1 MLPYVKID
9 FANGAIG
16 ASEPMDDGVTGLVCT
31 AVAVTQTV
39 NGETDN
45 VFALNTPYLITKLD
59 ELVSKGI
66 TSDSSDANAT
76 LYKAV
81 KEFYD
86 EAPDGSKLWIMGVA
100 DTVTIADIV
109 DKTKDN
115 AKKLLVAANGTIR
128 TLAVK
133 IKDKSGYTPTVTT
146 GIDGTVRTAITN
158 AQSLAEWATETLFAP
173 VMVLLEGRHYT
184 GNAETLKS
192 NPINTG
198 NDNRVGVVIG
208 DTEVDPKSNIDL
220 HGAAVG
226 LLAGRIASIPVQR
239 SVARVRT
246 GSITTTTMYI
256 GNLPAESGN
265 PGTINDCGFICPR
278 TFVGK
283 AGYYWSDDKL
293 AAEASDDYS
302 LIPRR
307 RVADKAYRITYSTLI
322 NEVAEEISVTDDGKI
337 SAPVVKAIQ
346 TAVESAIV
354 NNMTSRGNL
363 GNDPSD
369 PNDMGVECYI
379 NPDQNI
385 VATSRLDVQVRIKP
399 HGYSKY
405 INVSLGFKVTQ

>member
-1 MLPYVKID
+1 MLPNVKID

-39 NGETDN
+39 NGKTEN

-66 TSDSSDANAT
+66 TSDNSDSNAT

-100 DTVTIADIV
+100 DTVTLADIV

-115 AKKLLVAANGTIR
+115 AKKLLIAANGTIR

-133 IKDKSGYTPTVTT
+133 IKDKSAYTPTVTT

-158 AQSLAEWATETLFAP
+158 AQALAEWATETLFAP

-184 GNAETLKS
+184 GNAETLVS
-192 NPINTG
+192 NPVNTG
-198 NDNRVGVVIG
+198 NNNRVGVVIG
-208 DTEVDPKSNIDL
+208 DTVADSK
-220 HGAAVG
+220 GAAVG

-246 GSITTTTMYI
+246 GSIVATTMYI
-256 GNLPAESGN
+256 GGVAAELGN
-265 PGTINDCGFICPR
+265 PETINDSGFICPR

-283 AGYYWSDDKL
+283 GGYFWSDDKL

-385 VATSRLDVQVRIKP
+385 VATSRLDVQLRIKP

-405 INVSLGFKVTQ
+405 IEVSLGFKVAQN

>member
-39 NGETDN
+39 NGKTEN

-66 TSDSSDANAT
+66 TSGEEDANAT

-100 DTVTIADIV
+100 DTVTLADIV

-115 AKKLLVAANGTIR
+115 AKKLLIAANGTIR

-133 IKDKSGYTPTVTT
+133 IKDKSAYTPTVTT

-158 AQSLAEWATETLFAP
+158 AQALAEWATETLFAP

-184 GNAETLKS
+184 GNAETLVS
-192 NPINTG
+192 NPVNTG
-198 NDNRVGVVIG
+198 NNNRVGVVIG
-208 DTEVDPKSNIDL
+208 DTVADSK
-220 HGAAVG
+220 GAAVG

-246 GSITTTTMYI
+246 GSIVATTMYI
-256 GNLPAESGN
+256 GGVAAELGN

-385 VATSRLDVQVRIKP
+385 VATSRLDVQTRIKP

-405 INVSLGFKVTQ
+405 IEVSLGFKVAQN

>member
-39 NGETDN
+39 NGKTEN

-66 TSDSSDANAT
+66 TSGEEDANAT

-133 IKDKSGYTPTVTT
+133 IKDKSAYTPTVTT
-146 GIDGTVRTAITN
+146 GIDGAVRTAITN

-184 GNAETLKS
+184 GNAETLVS

-208 DTEVDPKSNIDL
+208 DTVADSK
-220 HGAAVG
+220 GAAVG

-239 SVARVRT
+239 SIARVRT
-246 GSITTTTMYI
+246 GSITATMMYI
-256 GNLPAESGN
+256 GSVAAELGN

-385 VATSRLDVQVRIKP
+385 VATSRLDVQLRIKP

-405 INVSLGFKVTQ
+405 IEVSLGFKVAQN

>member
-39 NGETDN
+39 DGKQETT
-45 VFALNTPYLITKLD
+45 FALDTPYLITKLD
-59 ELVSKGI
+59 ELVKKGV
-66 TSDSSDANAT
+66 TSESSDVNAT

-86 EAPDGSKLWIMGVA
+86 EAPEGSKLWIMGVA

-133 IKDKSGYTPTVTT
+133 IKDKRDYTPTVTT
-146 GIDGTVRTAITN
+146 GIDGAVITAIVN
-158 AQSLAEWATETLFAP
+158 AQGLAEWATETLFAP

-184 GNAETLKS
+184 GNAETLVS
-192 NPINTG
+192 NPINNG
-198 NDNRVGVVIG
+198 DNNRVAVLIG
-208 DTEVDPKSNIDL
+208 DTVADSK
-220 HGAAVG
+220 GAAVG

-246 GSITTTTMYI
+246 GSIVATTMYI
-256 GNLPAESGN
+256 GGVAAELGN
-265 PGTINDCGFICPR
+265 PETINDCGFICPR

-307 RVADKAYRITYSTLI
+307 RVADKAYRIAYTTLV
-322 NEVAEEISVTDDGKI
+322 NEIAEEISVTDDGKI

-363 GNDPSD
+363 GNDLSN

-385 VATSRLDVQVRIKP
+385 IATSRLDVQVRIKP

>member
-31 AVAVTQTV
+31 AAAVTQTV
-39 NGETDN
+39 NGKTEN

-66 TSDSSDANAT
+66 TSDISDANAT

-133 IKDKSGYTPTVTT
+133 IKDKSAYTPTVTT
-146 GIDGTVRTAITN
+146 GIDGAVRTAITN

-184 GNAETLKS
+184 GNAETLVS

-208 DTEVDPKSNIDL
+208 DTIADSK
-220 HGAAVG
+220 GAAVG

-239 SVARVRT
+239 SIARVRT
-246 GSITTTTMYI
+246 GSITATMMYI
-256 GNLPAESGN
+256 GSVAAELGN

-385 VATSRLDVQVRIKP
+385 VATSRLDVQLRIKP

-405 INVSLGFKVTQ
+405 IEVSLGFKVAQN

>member
-1 MLPYVKID
+1 MLPNVKID

-39 NGETDN
+39 NDKTEN

-66 TSDSSDANAT
+66 TSGEEDANAT

-133 IKDKSGYTPTVTT
+133 IKDKSAYTPTVTT

-158 AQSLAEWATETLFAP
+158 AQALAEWATETLFAP
-173 VMVLLEGRHYT
+173 VIVLLEGRHYT
-184 GNAETLKS
+184 GNAETLVS
-192 NPINTG
+192 NPVNTG
-198 NDNRVGVVIG
+198 NNNRVGVVIG
-208 DTEVDPKSNIDL
+208 DTVADSK
-220 HGAAVG
+220 GAAVG

-246 GSITTTTMYI
+246 GSIVATTMYI
-256 GNLPAESGN
+256 GGVAAELGN
-265 PGTINDCGFICPR
+265 PETINDCGFICPR

-283 AGYYWSDDKL
+283 GGYFWSDDKL

-307 RVADKAYRITYSTLI
+307 RVADKAYRITYTTLI
-322 NEVAEEISVTDDGKI
+322 NEVAEEISVTDEGKI

>member
-39 NGETDN
+39 NDKTEN

-66 TSDSSDANAT
+66 TSGEEDANAT

-133 IKDKSGYTPTVTT
+133 IKDKSAYTPTVTT

-158 AQSLAEWATETLFAP
+158 AQALAEWATETLFAP

-184 GNAETLKS
+184 GNAETLVS
-192 NPINTG
+192 NPVNTG
-198 NDNRVGVVIG
+198 NNNRVGVVIG
-208 DTEVDPKSNIDL
+208 DTVADSK
-220 HGAAVG
+220 GAAVG

-246 GSITTTTMYI
+246 GSIVATTMYI
-256 GNLPAESGN
+256 GGVAAELGN
-265 PGTINDCGFICPR
+265 PETINDCGFICPR

-283 AGYYWSDDKL
+283 GGYFWSDDKL

-302 LIPRR
+302 LMPRR
-307 RVADKAYRITYSTLI
+307 RVADKAYRITYTTLV

>member
-1 MLPYVKID
+1 MLPNVKID

-39 NGETDN
+39 NDKTEN

-66 TSDSSDANAT
+66 TSGEEDANAT

-133 IKDKSGYTPTVTT
+133 IKDKSAYTPTVTT

-158 AQSLAEWATETLFAP
+158 AQALAEWATETLFAP

-184 GNAETLKS
+184 GNAETLVS
-192 NPINTG
+192 NPVNTG
-198 NDNRVGVVIG
+198 NNNRVGVVIG
-208 DTEVDPKSNIDL
+208 DTVADSK
-220 HGAAVG
+220 GAAVG

-246 GSITTTTMYI
+246 GSIVATTMYI
-256 GNLPAESGN
+256 GGVAAELGN
-265 PGTINDCGFICPR
+265 PETINDCGFICPR

-307 RVADKAYRITYSTLI
+307 RVADKAYRITYITLI

>member
-39 NGETDN
+39 DGKQETT
-45 VFALNTPYLITKLD
+45 FALDTPYLITKLD
-59 ELVSKGI
+59 ELVKKGV
-66 TSDSSDANAT
+66 TSESSDVNAT

-86 EAPDGSKLWIMGVA
+86 EAPEGSKLWIMGVA

-115 AKKLLVAANGTIR
+115 AKRLLVAANGTIR
-128 TLAVK
+128 ILAVK
-133 IKDKSGYTPTVTT
+133 VKDKSGYTPTVTT
-146 GIDGTVRTAITN
+146 GIDGAVRTAIVN
-158 AQSLAEWATETLFAP
+158 AQGLAEWATETLFAP

-184 GNAETLKS
+184 GNAETLVS
-192 NPINTG
+192 NPINNG
-198 NDNRVGVVIG
+198 DNNRVAVLIG
-208 DTEVDPKSNIDL
+208 DTVADSK
-220 HGAAVG
+220 GAAVG

-246 GSITTTTMYI
+246 GSIVATTMYI
-256 GNLPAESGN
+256 GGVAAELGN
-265 PGTINDCGFICPR
+265 PETINDCGFICPR

-307 RVADKAYRITYSTLI
+307 RLADKAYRIAYTTLV
-322 NEVAEEISVTDDGKI
+322 NEIAEEISVTDDGKI

-363 GNDPSD
+363 GNDPSN

-385 VATSRLDVQVRIKP
+385 IATSRLDVQVRIKP

>member
-39 NGETDN
+39 DGKQETT
-45 VFALNTPYLITKLD
+45 FALDTPYLITKLD
-59 ELVSKGI
+59 ELVKKGV
-66 TSDSSDANAT
+66 TSDNADANAT

-86 EAPDGSKLWIMGVA
+86 EASEGSKLWIMGVA
-100 DTVTIADIV
+100 DTVGIADIV
-109 DKTKDN
+109 DKTKDH

-128 TLAVK
+128 TLSVK
-133 IKDKSGYTPTVTT
+133 IKDKSGYAATTTT
-146 GIDGTVRTAITN
+146 GIDGAIRTAIVN
-158 AQSLAEWATETLFAP
+158 AQGLAEWAAETLFAP

-184 GNAETLKS
+184 GKAEDLVA
-192 NPINTG
+192 NPINDG
-198 NDNRVGVVIG
+198 DNNRVAVLIG
-208 DTEVDPKSNIDL
+208 DTVADSK
-220 HGAAVG
+220 GAAVG

-239 SVARVRT
+239 SIARVRT
-246 GSITTTTMYI
+246 GSINAVEMFI
-256 GNLPAESGN
+256 GGVAAELGN
-265 PGTINDCGFICPR
+265 PETVSDCGFICPR

-293 AAEASDDYS
+293 AAQASDDYS

-307 RVADKAYRITYSTLI
+307 RVADKAYRIAYQTLV
-322 NEVAEEISVTDDGKI
+322 NEIAEEISVTDEGKI

-354 NNMTSRGNL
+354 NDMTSRGNL

-385 VATSRLDVQVRIKP
+385 VATSILDVDLRIKP

-405 INVSLGFKVTQ
+405 INVSLGFKTINN

>member
-1 MLPYVKID
+1 MLPNVKID

-39 NGETDN
+39 NDKTEN

-66 TSDSSDANAT
+66 TSGEEDANAT

-81 KEFYD
+81 KEFYN

-133 IKDKSGYTPTVTT
+133 IKDKSAYTPTVTT

-158 AQSLAEWATETLFAP
+158 AQALAEWATETLFAP

-184 GNAETLKS
+184 GNAETLVS

-198 NDNRVGVVIG
+198 NNNRVGVVIG
-208 DTEVDPKSNIDL
+208 DTVKDSK
-220 HGAAVG
+220 GAAVG

-239 SVARVRT
+239 SIARVRT
-246 GSITTTTMYI
+246 GSITATMMYI
-256 GNLPAESGN
+256 GSVAAELGN

-307 RVADKAYRITYSTLI
+307 RVADKAYRITYTTLI

>member
-16 ASEPMDDGVTGLVCT
+16 ACEPMDDGVTGLVCT

-39 NGETDN
+39 DGKQETT
-45 VFALNTPYLITKLD
+45 FALNTPYLITKLD
-59 ELVSKGI
+59 DFVKKGI
-66 TSDSSDANAT
+66 TSDNADANAT

-86 EAPDGSKLWIMGVA
+86 EAPESSKLWIMGVA

-128 TLAVK
+128 ILAVK
-133 IKDKSGYTPTVTT
+133 VKDKSGYTPIVTT
-146 GIDGTVRTAITN
+146 GIDGAVRTAIVN
-158 AQSLAEWATETLFAP
+158 AQGLAEWATETLFAP

-184 GNAETLKS
+184 GTAETLVA

-198 NDNRVGVVIG
+198 NNNRVGVVIG
-208 DTEVDPKSNIDL
+208 DTVADSK
-220 HGAAVG
+220 GAAVG

-246 GSITTTTMYI
+246 GSIVATTMYI
-256 GNLPAESGN
+256 GGVAAELGN
-265 PGTINDCGFICPR
+265 PETINDCGFICPR

-283 AGYYWSDDKL
+283 GGYFWSDDKL

-322 NEVAEEISVTDDGKI
+322 NEVAEEISVTDEGKI

>member
-16 ASEPMDDGVTGLVCT
+16 ASEPMDDGVIGLVCT

-39 NGETDN
+39 NGKTEN

-66 TSDSSDANAT
+66 TSGEEDANAT

-100 DTVTIADIV
+100 DTVTLADIV

-133 IKDKSGYTPTVTT
+133 IKDKSAYTPTVTT

-158 AQSLAEWATETLFAP
+158 AQALAEWATETLFAP

-184 GNAETLKS
+184 GNAETLVS
-192 NPINTG
+192 NPVNTG
-198 NDNRVGVVIG
+198 NNNRVGVVIG
-208 DTEVDPKSNIDL
+208 DTVADSK
-220 HGAAVG
+220 GAAVG

-246 GSITTTTMYI
+246 GSIVATTMYI
-256 GNLPAESGN
+256 GGVAAELGN
-265 PGTINDCGFICPR
+265 PETINDCGFICPR

-283 AGYYWSDDKL
+283 GGYFWSDDKL

>member
-31 AVAVTQTV
+31 AAAVTQTV
-39 NGETDN
+39 NGKTEN

-133 IKDKSGYTPTVTT
+133 IKDKSAYTPTVTT

-158 AQSLAEWATETLFAP
+158 AQALAEWATETLFAP

-184 GNAETLKS
+184 GNAETLVS

-208 DTEVDPKSNIDL
+208 DTVADSK
-220 HGAAVG
+220 GAAVG

-239 SVARVRT
+239 SIARVRT
-246 GSITTTTMYI
+246 GSITATMMYI
-256 GNLPAESGN
+256 GSVAAELGN

-283 AGYYWSDDKL
+283 GGYFWSDDKL

-385 VATSRLDVQVRIKP
+385 VATSRLDVQLRIKP

-405 INVSLGFKVTQ
+405 IEVSLGFKVAQN

>member
-1 MLPYVKID
+1 MLPNVKID

-39 NGETDN
+39 NGKTEN

-66 TSDSSDANAT
+66 TSDSSDSNAT

-100 DTVTIADIV
+100 DTVTLADIV

-133 IKDKSGYTPTVTT
+133 IKDKSAYTPTVTT

-158 AQSLAEWATETLFAP
+158 AQALAEWATETLFAP

-184 GNAETLKS
+184 GNAETLVS
-192 NPINTG
+192 NPVNTG
-198 NDNRVGVVIG
+198 NNNRVGVVIG
-208 DTEVDPKSNIDL
+208 DTVADSK
-220 HGAAVG
+220 GAAVG

-246 GSITTTTMYI
+246 GSIVATTMYI
-256 GNLPAESGN
+256 GGVAAELGN
-265 PGTINDCGFICPR
+265 PETINDCGFICPR

-283 AGYYWSDDKL
+283 GGYFWSDDKL

>member
-16 ASEPMDDGVTGLVCT
+16 ASEPMDDGVTGLICT

-39 NGETDN
+39 DGGTDN

-59 ELVSKGI
+59 DLVKKGV
-66 TSDSSDANAT
+66 TSESSDVNAT

-86 EAPDGSKLWIMGVA
+86 EAPEGSKLWIMGVA

-133 IKDKSGYTPTVTT
+133 IKDKSDYAPTVTT
-146 GIDGTVRTAITN
+146 GIDGTVRAAITN
-158 AQSLAEWATETLFAP
+158 AQALAEWATETLFAP
-173 VMVLLEGRHYT
+173 VMILIEGRHYT
-184 GNAETLKS
+184 GNAETLVS
-192 NPINTG
+192 NPVNTG
-198 NDNRVGVVIG
+198 NNNRVGVVIG
-208 DTEVDPKSNIDL
+208 DTVADSK
-220 HGAAVG
+220 GAAVG

-246 GSITTTTMYI
+246 GSIVATTMYI
-256 GNLPAESGN
+256 GGVAAELGN
-265 PGTINDCGFICPR
+265 PETINDCGFICPR

-283 AGYYWSDDKL
+283 GGYFWSDDKL

-385 VATSRLDVQVRIKP
+385 IATSRLDVQVRIKP

>member
-39 NGETDN
+39 NDKTEN

-66 TSDSSDANAT
+66 TSGEEDANAT

-100 DTVTIADIV
+100 DTVTLADIV

-115 AKKLLVAANGTIR
+115 AKKLLIAANGTIR

-133 IKDKSGYTPTVTT
+133 IKDKSAYTPTVTT

-158 AQSLAEWATETLFAP
+158 AQALAEWATETLFAP

-184 GNAETLKS
+184 GNAETLVS
-192 NPINTG
+192 NPVNTG
-198 NDNRVGVVIG
+198 NNNRVGVVIG
-208 DTEVDPKSNIDL
+208 DTVADSK
-220 HGAAVG
+220 GAAVG

-246 GSITTTTMYI
+246 GSIVATTMYI
-256 GNLPAESGN
+256 GGVAAELGN

-385 VATSRLDVQVRIKP
+385 VATSRLDVQTRIKP

-405 INVSLGFKVTQ
+405 IEVSLGFKVAQN

>member
-39 NGETDN
+39 DGKQETT
-45 VFALNTPYLITKLD
+45 FALDTPYLITKLD
-59 ELVSKGI
+59 ELVKKGI
-66 TSDSSDANAT
+66 TSDNADANAT

-86 EAPDGSKLWIMGVA
+86 EAPEGSKLWIIGVA

-109 DKTKDN
+109 DKTKNN

-128 TLAVK
+128 ILAVK
-133 IKDKSGYTPTVTT
+133 VKDKSGYTPTVTT
-146 GIDGTVRTAITN
+146 GIDGAVRTAIVN
-158 AQSLAEWATETLFAP
+158 AQGLAEWATETLFAP
-173 VMVLLEGRHYT
+173 VMVLLEGRYYT
-184 GNAETLKS
+184 GEAVTLVS
-192 NPINTG
+192 NPVNDG
-198 NDNRVGVVIG
+198 NNNRVAVLIG
-208 DTEVDPKSNIDL
+208 DTVKDGK
-220 HGAAVG
+220 GAAVG

-246 GSITTTTMYI
+246 GSINAVEMFI
-256 GNLPAESGN
+256 GGVPAELGN
-265 PGTINDCGFICPR
+265 PETINDCGFICPR

-307 RVADKAYRITYSTLI
+307 RVADKAYRIAYTTLV
-322 NEVAEEISVTDDGKI
+322 NEIAEEISVTDDGKI

-363 GNDPSD
+363 GNDPSN

-385 VATSRLDVQVRIKP
+385 IATSRLDVQVRIKP

>member
-1 MLPYVKID
+1 MLPNVKID

-39 NGETDN
+39 NDKTEN

-66 TSDSSDANAT
+66 TSGEEDANAT

-100 DTVTIADIV
+100 DTVTLADIV

-133 IKDKSGYTPTVTT
+133 IKDKSAYTPTVTT

-158 AQSLAEWATETLFAP
+158 AQALAEWATETLFAP
-173 VMVLLEGRHYT
+173 VIVLLEGRHYT
-184 GNAETLKS
+184 GNAETLVS

-198 NDNRVGVVIG
+198 NNNRVGVVIG
-208 DTEVDPKSNIDL
+208 DTVKDSK
-220 HGAAVG
+220 GAAVG

-239 SVARVRT
+239 SIARVRT
-246 GSITTTTMYI
+246 GSITATMMYI
-256 GNLPAESGN
+256 GSVAAELGN

-307 RVADKAYRITYSTLI
+307 RVADKAYRITYTTLI

-385 VATSRLDVQVRIKP
+385 VATSRLDVQTRIKP

-405 INVSLGFKVTQ
+405 IEVSLGFKVAQN

>member
-1 MLPYVKID
+1 MLPNVKID

-16 ASEPMDDGVTGLVCT
+16 ASEPMDDGVTGIVCT

-39 NGETDN
+39 DGKQETT
-45 VFALNTPYLITKLD
+45 FALNTPYLITKLD
-59 ELVSKGI
+59 ELVKKGV
-66 TSDSSDANAT
+66 TSDNADANAI

-100 DTVTIADIV
+100 DTVTLADIV

-115 AKKLLVAANGTIR
+115 AKKLLIAANGTIR

-133 IKDKSGYTPTVTT
+133 IKDKSAYTPTVTT

-158 AQSLAEWATETLFAP
+158 AQALAEWATETLFAP

-184 GNAETLKS
+184 GNAETLVS
-192 NPINTG
+192 NPVNTG
-198 NDNRVGVVIG
+198 NNNRVGVVIG
-208 DTEVDPKSNIDL
+208 DTVADSK
-220 HGAAVG
+220 GAAVG

-246 GSITTTTMYI
+246 GSIVATTMYI
-256 GNLPAESGN
+256 GGVAAELGN
-265 PGTINDCGFICPR
+265 PETINDCGFICPR

-283 AGYYWSDDKL
+283 GGYFWSDDKL

>member
-1 MLPYVKID
+1 MLPNVKID

-39 NGETDN
+39 NDKTEN

-66 TSDSSDANAT
+66 TSGEEDANAT

-100 DTVTIADIV
+100 DTVTLADIV

-115 AKKLLVAANGTIR
+115 AKKLLIAANGTIR

-133 IKDKSGYTPTVTT
+133 IKDKSAYTPTVTT
-146 GIDGTVRTAITN
+146 GIDGAVRTAITN

-184 GNAETLKS
+184 GNAETLVS

-208 DTEVDPKSNIDL
+208 DTVADSK
-220 HGAAVG
+220 GAAVG

-239 SVARVRT
+239 SIARVRT
-246 GSITTTTMYI
+246 GSITATMMYI
-256 GNLPAESGN
+256 GSVAAELGN

-385 VATSRLDVQVRIKP
+385 VATSRLDVQLRIKP

-405 INVSLGFKVTQ
+405 IEVSLGFKVAQN

>member
-31 AVAVTQTV
+31 AAAVTQTV
-39 NGETDN
+39 NGKTEN

-100 DTVTIADIV
+100 DTVTLADIV

-115 AKKLLVAANGTIR
+115 AKKLLIAANGTIR

-173 VMVLLEGRHYT
+173 VMILLEGRHYT
-184 GNAETLKS
+184 GNAETLVS

-208 DTEVDPKSNIDL
+208 DTVADSK
-220 HGAAVG
+220 GAAVG

-239 SVARVRT
+239 SIARVRT
-246 GSITTTTMYI
+246 GSITATMMYI
-256 GNLPAESGN
+256 GSVAAELGN
-265 PGTINDCGFICPR
+265 PATINDCGFICPR

-346 TAVESAIV
+346 TAVESTIV

-385 VATSRLDVQVRIKP
+385 VATSRLDVQLRIKP

-405 INVSLGFKVTQ
+405 IEVSLGFKVAQN

>member
-39 NGETDN
+39 NDKTEN

-66 TSDSSDANAT
+66 TSGEEDANAT

-133 IKDKSGYTPTVTT
+133 IKDKSAYTPTVTT
-146 GIDGTVRTAITN
+146 GIDGAVRTAITN

-184 GNAETLKS
+184 GNAETLVS

-208 DTEVDPKSNIDL
+208 DTIADSK
-220 HGAAVG
+220 GAAVG

-239 SVARVRT
+239 SIARVRT
-246 GSITTTTMYI
+246 GSITATMMYI
-256 GNLPAESGN
+256 GSVAAELGN

-385 VATSRLDVQVRIKP
+385 VATSRLDVQLRIKP

-405 INVSLGFKVTQ
+405 IEVSLGFKVAQN

>member
-1 MLPYVKID
+1 MLPNVKID

-39 NGETDN
+39 NGNPETP
-45 VFALNTPYLITKLD
+45 FTLNTPYLITKLD
-59 ELVSKGI
+59 ELVKKGI
-66 TSDSSDANAT
+66 TSDNADANAT

-100 DTVTIADIV
+100 DTVTLADIV

-133 IKDKSGYTPTVTT
+133 IKDKSGYTATTTT
-146 GIDGTVRTAITN
+146 GIDGAVRTAITN
-158 AQSLAEWATETLFAP
+158 AQALAEWATETLFAP

-184 GNAETLKS
+184 GNAETLVS
-192 NPINTG
+192 NPVNTG
-198 NDNRVGVVIG
+198 NNNRVGVVIG
-208 DTEVDPKSNIDL
+208 DTVADSK
-220 HGAAVG
+220 GAAVG

-246 GSITTTTMYI
+246 GSIVATTMYI
-256 GNLPAESGN
+256 GGVAAELGN
-265 PGTINDCGFICPR
+265 PETINDCGFICPR

-307 RVADKAYRITYSTLI
+307 RVADKAYRIAYTTLV
-322 NEVAEEISVTDDGKI
+322 NEIAEEISVTDDGKI

-363 GNDPSD
+363 GNDPSN

-385 VATSRLDVQVRIKP
+385 IATSRLDVQVRIKP

>member
-39 NGETDN
+39 DGKQETT
-45 VFALNTPYLITKLD
+45 FALDTPYLITKLD
-59 ELVSKGI
+59 DLVKKGV
-66 TSDSSDANAT
+66 TSESSDVNAT

-86 EAPDGSKLWIMGVA
+86 EAPEGSKLWIMGVA
-100 DTVTIADIV
+100 DTVTIDDIV

-115 AKKLLVAANGTIR
+115 AKRLLVAANGTIR
-128 TLAVK
+128 ILAVK
-133 IKDKSGYTPTVTT
+133 VKDKSGYTPTVTT
-146 GIDGTVRTAITN
+146 GIDGAVRTAIVN
-158 AQSLAEWATETLFAP
+158 AQGLAEWATETLFAP

-184 GNAETLKS
+184 GNAEALVS
-192 NPINTG
+192 NPINNG
-198 NDNRVGVVIG
+198 DNNRVAVLIG
-208 DTEVDPKSNIDL
+208 DTVADSK
-220 HGAAVG
+220 GAAVG

-246 GSITTTTMYI
+246 GSINATTMYI
-256 GNLPAESGN
+256 GSVASELGN
-265 PGTINDCGFICPR
+265 PETINDCGFICPR

-307 RVADKAYRITYSTLI
+307 RVADKAYRIAYTTLV
-322 NEVAEEISVTDDGKI
+322 NEIAEEISVTDDGKI

-363 GNDPSD
+363 GNDPSN

-385 VATSRLDVQVRIKP
+385 IATSRLDVQVRIKP

>member
-1 MLPYVKID
+1 MLPNVKID

-39 NGETDN
+39 NDKTEN

-66 TSDSSDANAT
+66 TSGEEDANAT

-100 DTVTIADIV
+100 DTVTLADIV

-133 IKDKSGYTPTVTT
+133 IKDKSAYTPTVTT

-158 AQSLAEWATETLFAP
+158 AQDLAEWATETLFAP

-184 GNAETLKS
+184 GNAETLVS

-198 NDNRVGVVIG
+198 NNNRVGVVIG
-208 DTEVDPKSNIDL
+208 DTVKDSK
-220 HGAAVG
+220 GAAVG

-246 GSITTTTMYI
+246 GSIVATTMYI
-256 GNLPAESGN
+256 GGVAAELGN
-265 PGTINDCGFICPR
+265 PETINDCGFICPR

-283 AGYYWSDDKL
+283 GGYFWSDDKL

-307 RVADKAYRITYSTLI
+307 RVADKAYRITYTTLI

>member
-39 NGETDN
+39 NGKTEN

-59 ELVSKGI
+59 ELARKGI
-66 TSDSSDANAT
+66 TSGEEDANAT

-133 IKDKSGYTPTVTT
+133 IKDKSAYTPTVTT

-158 AQSLAEWATETLFAP
+158 AQALAEWATETLFAP

-184 GNAETLKS
+184 GNAETLVS

-208 DTEVDPKSNIDL
+208 DTVADSK
-220 HGAAVG
+220 GAAVG

-239 SVARVRT
+239 SIARVRT
-246 GSITTTTMYI
+246 GSITATMMYI
-256 GNLPAESGN
+256 GSVAAELGN

-405 INVSLGFKVTQ
+405 IEVSLGFKVAQN

>member
-9 FANGAIG
+9 FVNGAIG

-31 AVAVTQTV
+31 AAAVTQTV
-39 NGETDN
+39 NGKTEN

-133 IKDKSGYTPTVTT
+133 IKDKSAYTPTVTT
-146 GIDGTVRTAITN
+146 GIDGAVRTAITN
-158 AQSLAEWATETLFAP
+158 AQSLAEWATATLFAP

-184 GNAETLKS
+184 GNAETLVS

-208 DTEVDPKSNIDL
+208 DTVADSK
-220 HGAAVG
+220 GAAVG

-239 SVARVRT
+239 SIARVRT
-246 GSITTTTMYI
+246 GSITATMMYI
-256 GNLPAESGN
+256 GSVAAELGN

-385 VATSRLDVQVRIKP
+385 VATSRLDVQLRIKP

-405 INVSLGFKVTQ
+405 IEVSLGFKVAQN

>member
-39 NGETDN
+39 DGKQETT
-45 VFALNTPYLITKLD
+45 FALDTPYLITKLD
-59 ELVSKGI
+59 DLVKKGV
-66 TSDSSDANAT
+66 TSESSDVNAT

-86 EAPDGSKLWIMGVA
+86 EAPEGSKLWIMGVA
-100 DTVTIADIV
+100 DTVTIDDIV

-115 AKKLLVAANGTIR
+115 AKRLLVAANGTIR
-128 TLAVK
+128 ILAVK
-133 IKDKSGYTPTVTT
+133 VKDKSGYTPTVTT
-146 GIDGTVRTAITN
+146 GIDGAVRTAIVN
-158 AQSLAEWATETLFAP
+158 AQGLAEWATETLFAP

-184 GNAETLKS
+184 GTAETLVA

-198 NDNRVGVVIG
+198 NNNRVGVVIG
-208 DTEVDPKSNIDL
+208 DTVADSK
-220 HGAAVG
+220 GAAVG

-246 GSITTTTMYI
+246 GSIVATTMYI
-256 GNLPAESGN
+256 GGVAAELGN
-265 PGTINDCGFICPR
+265 PETINDCGFICPR

-307 RVADKAYRITYSTLI
+307 RVADKAYRIAYTTLV
-322 NEVAEEISVTDDGKI
+322 NEIAEEISVTDDGKI

-363 GNDPSD
+363 GNDPSN

-385 VATSRLDVQVRIKP
+385 IATSRLDVQVRIKP

>member
-39 NGETDN
+39 DGKQETT
-45 VFALNTPYLITKLD
+45 FALDTPYLITKLD
-59 ELVSKGI
+59 ELVKKGV
-66 TSDSSDANAT
+66 TSESSDVNAT

-86 EAPDGSKLWIMGVA
+86 EAPEGSKLWIMGVA
-100 DTVTIADIV
+100 DTVTIADMV

-128 TLAVK
+128 ILAVK
-133 IKDKSGYTPTVTT
+133 VKDKSGYTPTVTT
-146 GIDGTVRTAITN
+146 GIDGAVRTAIVN
-158 AQSLAEWATETLFAP
+158 AQGLAEWATETLFAP

-184 GNAETLKS
+184 GEAETLVS
-192 NPINTG
+192 NPVNDG
-198 NDNRVGVVIG
+198 NNNRVAVLIG
-208 DTEVDPKSNIDL
+208 DTVKDSK
-220 HGAAVG
+220 GAAVG

-246 GSITTTTMYI
+246 GSINATTMYI
-256 GNLPAESGN
+256 GSVAAELGN
-265 PGTINDCGFICPR
+265 PETINDCGFICPR

-307 RVADKAYRITYSTLI
+307 RVADKAYRIAYTTLV
-322 NEVAEEISVTDDGKI
+322 NEIAEEISVTDDGKI

-354 NNMTSRGNL
+354 NKMTSRGNL
-363 GNDPSD
+363 GNDPSN

-385 VATSRLDVQVRIKP
+385 IATSRLDVQVRIKP

>member
-16 ASEPMDDGVTGLVCT
+16 ASEPMDDGVTGLICT
-31 AVAVTQTV
+31 TVAVTQTV
-39 NGETDN
+39 DGGTDN

-59 ELVSKGI
+59 DLVKKGV
-66 TSDSSDANAT
+66 TSESSDVNAT

-81 KEFYD
+81 KEFFD
-86 EAPDGSKLWIMGVA
+86 EAPEGSKLWIMGVA
-100 DTVTIADIV
+100 DTVTIDDIV

-115 AKKLLVAANGTIR
+115 AKKLLIAANGTIR

-133 IKDKSGYTPTVTT
+133 IKDKSAYTPTVTT

-158 AQSLAEWATETLFAP
+158 AQALAEWATETLFAP
-173 VMVLLEGRHYT
+173 VMILIEGRHYT
-184 GNAETLKS
+184 GNAETLVS
-192 NPINTG
+192 NPVNTG
-198 NDNRVGVVIG
+198 NNNRVGVVIG
-208 DTEVDPKSNIDL
+208 DTVADSK
-220 HGAAVG
+220 GAAVG

-246 GSITTTTMYI
+246 GSIVATTMYI
-256 GNLPAESGN
+256 GGVAAELGN
-265 PGTINDCGFICPR
+265 PETINDCGFICPR

-283 AGYYWSDDKL
+283 GGYFWSDDKL

-307 RVADKAYRITYSTLI
+307 RVADKAYRIAYTTLV
-322 NEVAEEISVTDDGKI
+322 NEIAEEISVTDDGKI

-385 VATSRLDVQVRIKP
+385 IATSRLDVQVRIKP

>member
-1 MLPYVKID
+1 MLPNVKID

-16 ASEPMDDGVTGLVCT
+16 ASEPMDDGVTGIVCT

-39 NGETDN
+39 DGKQETT
-45 VFALNTPYLITKLD
+45 FALNTPYLITKLD
-59 ELVSKGI
+59 ELVKKGV
-66 TSDSSDANAT
+66 TSDNADANAI

-100 DTVTIADIV
+100 DTVTLADIV

-115 AKKLLVAANGTIR
+115 AKKLLIAANGTIR

-133 IKDKSGYTPTVTT
+133 IKDKSAYTPIVTT

-158 AQSLAEWATETLFAP
+158 AQALAEWATETLFAP

-184 GNAETLKS
+184 GNAETLVS
-192 NPINTG
+192 NPVNTG
-198 NDNRVGVVIG
+198 NNNRVGVVIG
-208 DTEVDPKSNIDL
+208 DTVADSK
-220 HGAAVG
+220 GAAVG

-246 GSITTTTMYI
+246 GSIVATTMYI
-256 GNLPAESGN
+256 GGVAAELGN
-265 PGTINDCGFICPR
+265 PETINDCGFICPR

-283 AGYYWSDDKL
+283 GGYFWSDDKL

-322 NEVAEEISVTDDGKI
+322 NEVAEEISVTDEGKI

>member
-39 NGETDN
+39 NDKTEN

-133 IKDKSGYTPTVTT
+133 IKDKSAYTPTVTT

-158 AQSLAEWATETLFAP
+158 AQALAEWATETLFAP

-184 GNAETLKS
+184 GNAETLVS
-192 NPINTG
+192 NPVNTG
-198 NDNRVGVVIG
+198 NNNRVGVVIG
-208 DTEVDPKSNIDL
+208 DTVADSK
-220 HGAAVG
+220 GAAVG

-246 GSITTTTMYI
+246 GSIVATTMYI
-256 GNLPAESGN
+256 GGVAAELGN
-265 PGTINDCGFICPR
+265 PETINDCGFICPR

-283 AGYYWSDDKL
+283 GGYFWSDDKL

-302 LIPRR
+302 LMPRR
-307 RVADKAYRITYSTLI
+307 RVADKAYRITYTTLV

>member
-39 NGETDN
+39 NDKTEN

-133 IKDKSGYTPTVTT
+133 IKDKSAYTPTVTT
-146 GIDGTVRTAITN
+146 GIDGAVRTAITN

-184 GNAETLKS
+184 GNAETLVS

-208 DTEVDPKSNIDL
+208 DTIADSK
-220 HGAAVG
+220 GAAVG

-239 SVARVRT
+239 SIARVRT
-246 GSITTTTMYI
+246 GSITATMMYI
-256 GNLPAESGN
+256 GSVAAELGN

-385 VATSRLDVQVRIKP
+385 VATSRLDVQLRIKP

-405 INVSLGFKVTQ
+405 IEVSLGFKVAQN

>member
-31 AVAVTQTV
+31 AAAVTQTV
-39 NGETDN
+39 NGKTEN

-133 IKDKSGYTPTVTT
+133 IKDKSAYTPTVTT
-146 GIDGTVRTAITN
+146 GIDGAVRTAITN
-158 AQSLAEWATETLFAP
+158 AQSLAEWATATLFAP

-184 GNAETLKS
+184 GNAETLVS

-208 DTEVDPKSNIDL
+208 DTVADSK
-220 HGAAVG
+220 GAAVG

-239 SVARVRT
+239 SIARVRT
-246 GSITTTTMYI
+246 GSITATMMYI
-256 GNLPAESGN
+256 GSVAAELGN

-385 VATSRLDVQVRIKP
+385 VATSRLDVQLRIKP

-405 INVSLGFKVTQ
+405 IEVSLGFKVAQN

>member
-1 MLPYVKID
+1 MLPNVKID

-39 NGETDN
+39 NGKTDN
-45 VFALNTPYLITKLD
+45 VFALDTPYLITKLD

-184 GNAETLKS
+184 GNAETLVN

-208 DTEVDPKSNIDL
+208 DTVADSK
-220 HGAAVG
+220 GAAVG

-239 SVARVRT
+239 SIARVRT
-246 GSITTTTMYI
+246 GSITATMMYI
-256 GNLPAESGN
+256 GSVAAELGN
-265 PGTINDCGFICPR
+265 PGTINDYGFICPR

-405 INVSLGFKVTQ
+405 IEVSLGFKVAQN

>member
-39 NGETDN
+39 DGKQETT
-45 VFALNTPYLITKLD
+45 FALDTPYLITKLD
-59 ELVSKGI
+59 ELVKKGV
-66 TSDSSDANAT
+66 TSESSDVNAT

-86 EAPDGSKLWIMGVA
+86 EAPEGSKLWIMGVA
-100 DTVTIADIV
+100 DTVTIDDIV

-128 TLAVK
+128 ILAVK
-133 IKDKSGYTPTVTT
+133 VKDKSGYNPTVTT
-146 GIDGTVRTAITN
+146 GIDGAVRTAIVN
-158 AQSLAEWATETLFAP
+158 AQGLAEWATETLFAP

-184 GNAETLKS
+184 GKAETLVS
-192 NPINTG
+192 NPINNG
-198 NDNRVGVVIG
+198 DNNRVAVLIG
-208 DTEVDPKSNIDL
+208 DTVADSK
-220 HGAAVG
+220 GAAVG

-246 GSITTTTMYI
+246 GSIVATTMYI
-256 GNLPAESGN
+256 GGVAAELGN
-265 PGTINDCGFICPR
+265 PETINDCGFICPR

-307 RVADKAYRITYSTLI
+307 RVADKAYRIAYTTLV
-322 NEVAEEISVTDDGKI
+322 NEIAEEISVTDDGKI

-363 GNDPSD
+363 GNDPSN

-385 VATSRLDVQVRIKP
+385 IATSRLDVQVRIKP

>member
-1 MLPYVKID
+1 MLPNVKID

-39 NGETDN
+39 NDKTEN

-66 TSDSSDANAT
+66 TSGEEDANAT

-100 DTVTIADIV
+100 DTVTLADIV

-133 IKDKSGYTPTVTT
+133 IKDKSAYTPTVTT

-158 AQSLAEWATETLFAP
+158 AQALAEWATETLFAP

-184 GNAETLKS
+184 GNAETLVS
-192 NPINTG
+192 NPVNTG
-198 NDNRVGVVIG
+198 NNNRVGVVIG
-208 DTEVDPKSNIDL
+208 DTVADSK
-220 HGAAVG
+220 GAAVG

-246 GSITTTTMYI
+246 GSIVATTMYI
-256 GNLPAESGN
+256 GGVAAELAN
-265 PGTINDCGFICPR
+265 PETINDCGFICPR

-283 AGYYWSDDKL
+283 GGYFWSDDKL

>member
-39 NGETDN
+39 NDKTEN
-45 VFALNTPYLITKLD
+45 VFALDTPYLITKLD

-133 IKDKSGYTPTVTT
+133 IKDKSAYTPTVTT
-146 GIDGTVRTAITN
+146 GIDGAVRTAITN

-184 GNAETLKS
+184 GNAETLVS

-208 DTEVDPKSNIDL
+208 DTIADSK
-220 HGAAVG
+220 GAAVG

-239 SVARVRT
+239 SIARVRT
-246 GSITTTTMYI
+246 GSITATMMYI
-256 GNLPAESGN
+256 GSVAAELGN

-385 VATSRLDVQVRIKP
+385 VATSRLDVQLRIKP

-405 INVSLGFKVTQ
+405 IEVSLGFKVAQN

>member
-39 NGETDN
+39 DGKQTEI
-45 VFALNTPYLITKLD
+45 FALNTPYLITKLD
-59 ELVSKGI
+59 ELISKGI
-66 TSDSSDANAT
+66 TSDSSDANST

-173 VMVLLEGRHYT
+173 VMILLEGRHYT
-184 GNAETLKS
+184 GNAETLANNS
-192 NPINTG
+192 INTG

-208 DTEVDPKSNIDL
+208 DTVADSK
-220 HGAAVG
+220 GAAVG

-239 SVARVRT
+239 SIARVRT
-246 GSITTTTMYI
+246 GSITATMMYI
-256 GNLPAESGN
+256 GSVAAELGN

-385 VATSRLDVQVRIKP
+385 VATSRLDVQTRIKP

-405 INVSLGFKVTQ
+405 IEVSLGFKVAQN